1 MAANRPAG
9 AARSSPKSPQAGAWH
24 GLRPVNLLA
33 TVVVR
38 IVPKTIFR
46 AEPSSASL
54 PLTSGHSTDPAEG
67 ASPFLAPAVRV
78 PGPWFS
84 PRSAHGRRMMGLR
97 GCWPSNVVHAVCEQA
112 QPDQRNGRTHV
123 PAGTSRRIRRTDANR
138 WTDQITTVGRA
149 AGTMMSRRCSESR
162 SRLEHRVHDH
172 RKLAR
177 DRDCRA
183 LEANLR
189 L

>member
-1 MAANRPAG
+1 MICSLIALSPSTFFHRWRHCQLAGIEALAANLPAG
-9 AARSSPKSPQAGAWH
+9 AAGSSPKSPQAGAWRD
-24 GLRPVNLLA
+24 LRPVNLLA

-54 PLTSGHSTDPAEG
+54 PLASGHPTDPAEG

-97 GCWPSNVVHAVCEQA
+97 GCWPSNVVHAVCEQP

-123 PAGTSRRIRRTDANR
+123 PAGTSRRIRRTNANR
-138 WTDQITTVGRA
+138 WIV
-149 AGTMMSRRCSESR
+149 R
-162 SRLEHRVHDH
+162 SPQLVERP
-172 RKLAR
+172 AP
-177 DRDCRA
+177 
-183 LEANLR
+183 
-189 L
+189 